1 MCGLGGCG
9 VMLVHNAVGGDALL
23 EFYATAGGRA
33 REDQWEHLFVREA
46 ADRYGY
52 VLDGWVNDVG
62 YQSVGVPGT
71 VAGLYEALTRF
82 GSISRDQAHE
92 PPLPL
97 APDGFPG
104 TRLLH
109 RCWTTRHGPDGV
121 R

>member
-62 YQSVGVPGT
+62 YQSVEVPGT
-71 VAGLYEALTRF
+71 VAGLYQALTPFR
-82 GSISRDQAHE
+82 S
-92 PPLPL
+92 LPL
-97 APDGFPG
+97 EHAHQPPHPPSRARFPVH
-104 TRLLH
+104 RL
-109 RCWTTRHGPDGV
+109 P
-121 R
+121 